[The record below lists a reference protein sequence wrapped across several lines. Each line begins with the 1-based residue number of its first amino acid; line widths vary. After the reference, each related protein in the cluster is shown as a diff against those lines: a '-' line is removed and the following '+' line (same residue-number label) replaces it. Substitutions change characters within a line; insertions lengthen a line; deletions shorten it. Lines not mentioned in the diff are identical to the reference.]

1 MSASIQNQFTYN
13 RALTS
18 NVIALTDYASDD
30 VKYVFKP
37 VIIKKQTTAFPLLSV
52 FQGWISYDQNIGLE
66 DFISLPTSTPTLTVT
81 PSHTPTQT
89 YTITPT
95 CTLTPTSTPT
105 HTPTL
110 TLSRGLTRTPTP
122 TFTSTP
128 TPSHT
133 ATQTPT
139 RTCTNTP
146 TVTPT
151 PTHTLTVTPTVPLAT
166 PTPTLLNIVNPT
178 ITLLSILGPPQP
190 CRFSKV
196 TGFCTGGGFTIRVT
210 GGHNGYNPATA
221 VSMIVNNQIR
231 ATKLLVNGSTDLCS
245 YDYDAGDVLRIRVV
259 NQYSQIADLTVA
271 IPAYPDAYP
280 NPPCYPDIP

>member
-30 VKYVFKP
+30 VRYVFKP
-37 VIIKKQTTAFPLLSV
+37 VIMQKQTTTFSLLSV

-66 DFISLPTSTPTLTVT
+66 DFISLPTPTPTLTVT

-95 CTLTPTSTPT
+95 CTRTPTSTPT

-122 TFTSTP
+122 TVTSTP
-128 TPSHT
+128 TPSKT
-133 ATQTPT
+133 ATQAPTPTVTNTRTVTPTPT
-139 RTCTNTP
+139 RTP

-151 PTHTLTVTPTVPLAT
+151 VTNTPTV
-166 PTPTLLNIVNPT
+166 LNIVNPT

-190 CRFSKV
+190 CRFSKT
-196 TGFCTGGGFTIRVT
+196 TGRCTGGGFTIRVT
-210 GGHNGYNPATA
+210 GGHNGFYPAAA

-231 ATKLLVNGSTDLCS
+231 TTTLLVNGSIDLCS
-245 YDYDAGDVLRIRVV
+245 YNYDAGDVLRIRIV
-259 NQYSQIADLTVA
+259 NQYSQLADLTVV

-280 NPPCYPDIP
+280 NPPCYPDAP